1 MNGFGLKKKK
11 RRLATAAQIHDSKM
25 RKDTCTPQR
34 MDRFVYKWQYLTL
47 TNIYVSIR
55 MPNQIKLFPP
65 LPYPLP
71 FLALNLLL
79 YLYLSS
85 TPFTGS
91 RFFSH
96 TLPPPLFTPLPLF
109 LSLSLSP
116 SISLSLFIVGVHV
129 RPSSSPFLFLS
140 PVSLCKR
147 EALHFAF
154 ELSHSH
160 IQSANCSL
168 RITDNRKTLTKVVVV
183 ANK

>member
-25 RKDTCTPQR
+25 RKDTCTPQS

-96 TLPPPLFTPLPLF
+96 TLPPPLFTPLPP
-109 LSLSLSP
+109 LSLPLSFSFYFSFSFYSWRP
-116 SISLSLFIVGVHV
+116 CPTLFISLPFPIALVSLQA
-129 RPSSSPFLFLS
+129 RSSSFC
-140 PVSLCKR
+140 V
-147 EALHFAF
+147 
-154 ELSHSH
+154 
-160 IQSANCSL
+160 
-168 RITDNRKTLTKVVVV
+168 
-183 ANK
+183 